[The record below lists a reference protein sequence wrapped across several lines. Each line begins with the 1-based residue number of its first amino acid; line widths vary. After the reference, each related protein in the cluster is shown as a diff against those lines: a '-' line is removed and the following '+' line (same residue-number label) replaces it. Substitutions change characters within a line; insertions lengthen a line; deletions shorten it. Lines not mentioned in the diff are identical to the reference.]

1 MDILSFQYGK
11 MIGINLSQIK
21 QLIINYQLDF
31 LIQKELLRFRF
42 WMDMWR
48 IADFIYKIVK

>member
-1 MDILSFQYGK
+1 